1 MCWQGWTGLPA
12 PGVAE
17 ASYAAGW
24 PWGVRAG
31 GIVVRRY
38 EGSTGAATARR
49 DAPWGGPQP
58 AVRDRSRGKDQPK
71 GGAPMCGKRR
81 RKGPHHEAQGGH
93 SFLERSGILLPLAP
107 PTGPSR
113 PQVPPGLWCPGV
125 PIGSVVVSEI
135 LDDGQLGIF
144 LRDVPLGILE
154 GSMDQCVAL
163 GAEAD
168 QVLRIAFAALGA
180 LEDVMYL
187 QVFGVAA
194 ESAGEA
200 LTAIDGL
207 SCGVADVGIHVCRL
221 LSVGPCPRPPGP
233 LGVVQSRVAG
243 GHPEGTAALDGTGV
257 PPLGGIM
264 GAAGGGPVGP
274 ADRGGGL
281 PGLVCLGY
289 VVETFQVCLRRF
301 AAQIKAGT

>member
-17 ASYAAGW
+17 ASHAAGW

-49 DAPWGGPQP
+49 DAPWGGPKP
-58 AVRDRSRGKDQPK
+58 AARDRSRGKDQPK

-125 PIGSVVVSEI
+125 PIGSIVVSEI
-135 LDDGQLGIF
+135 FDDGQLGIF

-154 GSMDQCVAL
+154 CSMDQCVAL

-168 QVLRIAFAALGA
+168 
-180 LEDVMYL
+180 
-187 QVFGVAA
+187 
-194 ESAGEA
+194 
-200 LTAIDGL
+200 
-207 SCGVADVGIHVCRL
+207 
-221 LSVGPCPRPPGP
+221 
-233 LGVVQSRVAG
+233 
-243 GHPEGTAALDGTGV
+243 
-257 PPLGGIM
+257 
-264 GAAGGGPVGP
+264 
-274 ADRGGGL
+274 
-281 PGLVCLGY
+281 
-289 VVETFQVCLRRF
+289 
-301 AAQIKAGT
+301 